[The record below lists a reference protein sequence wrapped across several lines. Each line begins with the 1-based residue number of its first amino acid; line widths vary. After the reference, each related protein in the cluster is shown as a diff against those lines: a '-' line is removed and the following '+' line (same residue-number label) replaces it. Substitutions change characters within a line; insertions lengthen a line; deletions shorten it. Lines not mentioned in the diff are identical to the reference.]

1 MLLLQLTTLR
11 IVLIVVLLAAV
22 VTGVGCVVWLRRRRP
37 AGNEPEDA
45 PDVAADESFEARIP
59 EYAATIRQ
67 WFDTE
72 HPYFNQAFKLTDVQ
86 AVVPLNR
93 TYLSRI
99 FNEGL
104 GESFSD
110 YVRDRRMAEAM
121 RLLTDEPDTPI
132 ADIAEHC
139 GFASHSSFHRAFV
152 RFTGMKPGD
161 YRAGN
166 KTA

>member
-11 IVLIVVLLAAV
+11 IVLIVALSAAV
-22 VTGVGCVVWLRRRRP
+22 VTGVGCVVLRRRRQ
-37 AGNEPEDA
+37 AEDEPENA
-45 PDVAADESFEARIP
+45 PDVAVEESFEARIP
-59 EYAATIRQ
+59 EYAATIKQ
-67 WFDTE
+67 WFDSE
-72 HPYFNQAFKLTDVQ
+72 HPYFSQSFKLTDVQ

-132 ADIAEHC
+132 ADVAEHC

-161 YRAGN
+161 YRSGN

>member
-1 MLLLQLTTLR
+1 MLLLLLTTLR
-11 IVLIVVLLAAV
+11 IVLIVVLLAVAV
-22 VTGVGCVVWLRRRRP
+22 AGVVYFVRLRRRRP
-37 AGNEPEDA
+37 VATVAEEVPGVAG
-45 PDVAADESFEARIP
+45 DESFEARIP

-67 WFDTE
+67 WFDT

-121 RLLTDEPDTPI
+121 HCRHSRALRFCQPFELSPCVCAFYGYEAGRL
-132 ADIAEHC
+132 
-139 GFASHSSFHRAFV
+139 
-152 RFTGMKPGD
+152 
-161 YRAGN
+161 
-166 KTA
+166 

>member
-1 MLLLQLTTLR
+1 MLLLRLTALQSVFIT
-11 IVLIVVLLAAV
+11 VFFTAAV
-22 VTGVGCVVWLRRRRP
+22 CGVVCMVLSHRRRRR
-37 AGNEPEDA
+37 AADTQSA
-45 PDVAADESFEARIP
+45 QDVAADESFESRIP
-59 EYAATIRQ
+59 EYADRIEA
-67 WFDTE
+67 WFDAE
-72 HPYFNQAFKLTDVQ
+72 HPEFNQSFKLSDVS
-86 AVVPLNR
+86 AAVPLNR

-161 YRAGN
+161 YRSGN
-166 KTA
+166 KPA

>member
-1 MLLLQLTTLR
+1 MLLLLLTTLR
-11 IVLIVVLLAAV
+11 IVLIVVLLAVAV
-22 VTGVGCVVWLRRRRP
+22 AGVVYFVRLRRRRP
-37 AGNEPEDA
+37 VATVAEEVPGVAG
-45 PDVAADESFEARIP
+45 DESFEARIP

-67 WFDTE
+67 WFDT

-121 RLLTDEPDTPI
+121 RLLTDGPDTP
-132 ADIAEHC
+132 IAEHC

-161 YRAGN
+161 YRSGN
-166 KTA
+166 KPA

>member
-1 MLLLQLTTLR
+1 MLLLLLTTLR
-11 IVLIVVLLAAV
+11 IVPVGVLLAVAV
-22 VTGVGCVVWLRRRRP
+22 AGVVYFVRLRRRRP
-37 AGNEPEDA
+37 VATVAEEVPGVAG
-45 PDVAADESFEARIP
+45 DESFEARIP

-67 WFDTE
+67 WFDT

-121 RLLTDEPDTPI
+121 RLLTDEP
-132 ADIAEHC
+132 
-139 GFASHSSFHRAFV
+139 G
-152 RFTGMKPGD
+152 
-161 YRAGN
+161 
-166 KTA
+166 